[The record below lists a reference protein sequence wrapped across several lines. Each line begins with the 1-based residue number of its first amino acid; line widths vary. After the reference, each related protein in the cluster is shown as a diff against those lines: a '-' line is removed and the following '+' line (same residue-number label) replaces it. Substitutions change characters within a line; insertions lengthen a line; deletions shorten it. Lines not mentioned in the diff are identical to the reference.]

1 MGKITVSEAEQLK
14 KDGVLSDSA
23 IAEMQK
29 SGLVGIRKRGTR
41 RYMKTADGKWVCP
54 QLYFQGL
61 NNSDYSK
68 KMTEFREKFNSLLVE
83 YTTERSVSQN
93 K

>member
-29 SGLVGIRKRGTR
+29 SGLVGIRKRSTR

>member
-29 SGLVGIRKRGTR
+29 SGLVGIRKRNTR

>member
-1 MGKITVSEAEQLK
+1 MGKITVSEAEQLR
-14 KDGVLSDSA
+14 KDGVLSDAA

-68 KMTEFREKFNSLLVE
+68 KMTEFREKFNALLVE
-83 YTTERSVSQN
+83 YTTKRSVPQN

>member
-1 MGKITVSEAEQLK
+1 MGKLTVKEAEELRDK
-14 KDGVLSDSA
+14 GILSNKA
-23 IAEMQK
+23 VVEMQK
-29 SGLVGIRKRGTR
+29 SGLVGTR
-41 RYMKTADGKWVCP
+41 RRGVRKYMKTADGKWVCP

-68 KMTEFREKFNSLLVE
+68 RMVEFREKFNELLNE
-83 YTTERSVSQN
+83 YTTERSTSSN

>member
-1 MGKITVSEAEQLK
+1 MGKITVSEAEQLR
-14 KDGVLSDSA
+14 KDGVLSNDA

-41 RYMKTADGKWVCP
+41 RYMKTANGKWVCP

-68 KMTEFREKFNSLLVE
+68 KMTEFREKFNALLVE
-83 YTTERSVSQN
+83 YTTERSVTQA

>member
-1 MGKITVSEAEQLK
+1 MGKITVSEAEQLR
-14 KDGVLSDSA
+14 KDGVLSDAA

-41 RYMKTADGKWVCP
+41 RYMKTADDKWVCP

-68 KMTEFREKFNSLLVE
+68 KMTEFREKFNALLVE
-83 YTTERSVSQN
+83 YTTERSVPQN

>member
-1 MGKITVSEAEQLK
+1 MGKLTVKEAEELRDK
-14 KDGVLSDSA
+14 GILSNKA
-23 IAEMQK
+23 VTEMQK
-29 SGLVGIRKRGTR
+29 SGLVGTRKRGVR

-68 KMTEFREKFNSLLVE
+68 RMVEFREKFNTLLKE
-83 YTTERSVSQN
+83 YTTERSTSSN